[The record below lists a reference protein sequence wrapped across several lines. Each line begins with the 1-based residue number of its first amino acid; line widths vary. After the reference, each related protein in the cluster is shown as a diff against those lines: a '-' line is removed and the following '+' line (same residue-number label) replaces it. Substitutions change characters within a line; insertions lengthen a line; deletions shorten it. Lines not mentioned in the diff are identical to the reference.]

1 MKKETEELLR
11 KERIRKR
18 KLLEVQAVLA
28 SYREKFNP
36 DTKVIKDLEAE
47 VARLSVVS

>member
-18 KLLEVQAVLA
+18 KLLEVQSVLA
-28 SYREKFNP
+28 DYRQFKEQDP
-36 DTKVIKDLEAE
+36 KVVKDLEAE
-47 VARLSVVS
+47 VDRLSRIS